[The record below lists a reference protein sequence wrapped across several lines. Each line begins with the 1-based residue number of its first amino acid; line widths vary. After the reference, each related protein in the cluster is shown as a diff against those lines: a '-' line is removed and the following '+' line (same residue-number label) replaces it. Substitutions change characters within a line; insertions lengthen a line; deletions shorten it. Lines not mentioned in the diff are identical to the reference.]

1 MEQKRVKSMFYKFF
15 FVNLFCC
22 ICFIFFFGF
31 WFILCFSL
39 FLVVVVILNLL
50 IALMGDIYAQVQA
63 NATAES
69 TFGIAKLIVEYE
81 GLMSY
86 SYKKK
91 NREKFFPRWLYILE
105 KIPEE
110 DDLDDFKRMEQKMVG
125 MKTEM
130 AEMKAEMKESMNQL
144 LALLR
149 DK

>member
-1 MEQKRVKSMFYKFF
+1 M
-15 FVNLFCC
+15 
-22 ICFIFFFGF
+22 
-31 WFILCFSL
+31 
-39 FLVVVVILNLL
+39 NLL
-50 IALMGDIYAQVQA
+50 IALMGDIYAKVQA
-63 NATAES
+63 NATAET
-69 TFGIAKLIVEYE
+69 TFGMAKLIVEYE

-86 SYKKK
+86 SYKEK

-110 DDLDDFKRMEQKMVG
+110 DDLDDFKRMERKMVG
-125 MKTEM
+125 MKTEMKADIKTEM